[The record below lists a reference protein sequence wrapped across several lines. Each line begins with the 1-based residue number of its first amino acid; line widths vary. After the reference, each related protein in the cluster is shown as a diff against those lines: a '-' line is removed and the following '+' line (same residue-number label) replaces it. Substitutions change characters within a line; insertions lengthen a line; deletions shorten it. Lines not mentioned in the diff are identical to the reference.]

1 MRGGDP
7 EKEAVGNK
15 VKTIEDRLKA
25 EKFTAMFDG
34 DDMN

>member
-1 MRGGDP
+1 MRGGV
-7 EKEAVGNK
+7 EKEALGNK

-25 EKFTAMFDG
+25 EKFTAMFLG